1 MQQDADKF
9 KMDLIGGLERTLHGQ
24 VKPMITQCSM
34 RHLYAASSEPGVS
47 FVIDKA
53 KMFERRRCG
62 HLPDDYPEPL
72 SARDCI
78 KSVVDGKGN
87 GTNKHRYVVAS
98 QDLEVR
104 KSMRAVQ
111 GVPLV
116 YINRSVMIMEPMA
129 GTSAEVR
136 EREEKSKFRQGIKS
150 GRASGSLKRKR
161 GDGGEEEEEASAMK
175 DMGNEDGAA
184 KKKKKAH
191 GPKGP
196 NPLAVKKSKKKV
208 GDAGEKADDT
218 GKVSQDRNT
227 GENTGAEGAE
237 PAKRK
242 RKRLHSKKKPG
253 NEEVGGTKAEAAT
266 SGGRCAVS
274 NMPESVETTTNAT
287 TNGNVNHV
295 STITNEPPELDDFGL
310 PVKKHVQVA
319 PADEEDADGTIE
331 DRNGG
336 VVENGEDG
344 MKNAAVAEEGS
355 PAKNADPD
363 SGDEEFKDAR
373 TTPQVIT
380 PNPQPQELQQPSQNT
395 QVPVHGHP
403 EPAASTKEVES
414 KDKEEAPAESEAPE
428 PSANSANA
436 EAKLETSGGNG
447 NDNID
452 VPSTDKAHNRE
463 SSGGQGISEW
473 SHQHITVPPEPKTPA
488 DGDDDEWQTMPAY
501 APYDIYDDDNK
512 LIAREAHESDEE
524 EDAYAGLGGAGR
536 GYTRVQLDEDA
547 QSATS
552 LDENTQYLFK
562 DVHGTG
568 AGEPEDE
575 EQRDALSQMQATKD
589 LLTEGQR
596 IAYVGMTRLI
606 LSSMVAQVESIAAK
620 KSNKKELQVAVEATK
635 MWSQKMMVRLYAH
648 MEISAEE
655 QVMIEQLA
663 EHGVVPSDL
672 TGTLMQNARV
682 KNPMADEA
690 HSSKDSIASGRSP
703 RESVSSPRLPLS
715 PSTPG
720 TPRRFDEEIPAA
732 VPPPYQE
739 HEGDDLPKVRTP
751 SQLPTTQNIDI
762 DLRWTVL
769 CDLFLTLIADSV
781 YDSRSRTLLEK
792 VGENMDVSWLEICR
806 FEKRVTDALEMQQAA
821 EKENWNEDE
830 HKENRRK
837 MALKKRYLMM
847 GLATVGGSLV
857 IGLSAGLLAPVI
869 GAGLAAGFTT
879 IGVAGTSGFLAGAG
893 GAAIITSG
901 AAASGGVIAIRAA
914 NRRTGAVKTF
924 EYRPLHNNKRVN
936 LIITVSGWMTG
947 KVDDVRLPYSTV
959 DPIMGDIYSVLWEPE
974 MLTSMGDTINILA
987 TEALTQGLQQV
998 LGSTILIGLMAALQ
1012 LPVVLTKLS
1021 YLIDNPWTVSLDRA
1035 NAAGLILADSLIDR
1049 NLGTRPITF
1058 VGYSL
1063 GSRVI
1068 FSCLKELAKKG
1079 AYGLVQNV
1087 YLFGSPIVAKQDE
1100 YLKARSVVAGRFVN
1114 GYARNDWIL
1123 GYLFRLTS
1131 GGIRRVAG
1139 LAPVEGIP
1147 GLENVDVTDL
1157 VPGHMAYRTAMPKLL
1172 REVGWLVESDEFTEI
1187 EDPDPENHAER
1198 QRELI
1203 NEIEEARKEFEKKE
1217 KEGKGRFSFFGRKKK
1232 TAVERKEWEMYE
1244 ESSKTGQDT
1253 GSGSGSRSGVED
1265 GLGNNHGV
1273 FFDVDAIRAELAS
1286 EHMEVKELKSTLP
1299 PMKLNLASGSNNSN
1313 PSSPRD
1319 SLRPTKSGDPSSTL
1333 KTYNYHSPAHSPRPS
1348 NGAFSH
1354 SHSYTNSNSH
1364 SRSSLHSNSYHAHP
1378 MPEEELEMTFDT
1390 AYRSPPTSATTSH
1403 AHLPPSRSNVEV
1415 AEQRP
1420 ELKSAS
1426 TTPVGLGLAGYVPE
1440 RNAWADDDEDEFGEE
1455 KEMTMTFA

>member
-1 MQQDADKF
+1 
-9 KMDLIGGLERTLHGQ
+9 
-24 VKPMITQCSM
+24 
-34 RHLYAASSEPGVS
+34 
-47 FVIDKA
+47 
-53 KMFERRRCG
+53 
-62 HLPDDYPEPL
+62 
-72 SARDCI
+72 
-78 KSVVDGKGN
+78 
-87 GTNKHRYVVAS
+87 
-98 QDLEVR
+98 
-104 KSMRAVQ
+104 
-111 GVPLV
+111 
-116 YINRSVMIMEPMA
+116 
-129 GTSAEVR
+129 
-136 EREEKSKFRQGIKS
+136 
-150 GRASGSLKRKR
+150 
-161 GDGGEEEEEASAMK
+161 
-175 DMGNEDGAA
+175 
-184 KKKKKAH
+184 
-191 GPKGP
+191 
-196 NPLAVKKSKKKV
+196 
-208 GDAGEKADDT
+208 
-218 GKVSQDRNT
+218 
-227 GENTGAEGAE
+227 
-237 PAKRK
+237 
-242 RKRLHSKKKPG
+242 
-253 NEEVGGTKAEAAT
+253 
-266 SGGRCAVS
+266 
-274 NMPESVETTTNAT
+274 MPESVETTTNAT
-287 TNGNVNHV
+287 TNSNVNHD
-295 STITNEPPELDDFGL
+295 STIKNEPPELDDFGL
-310 PVKKHVQVA
+310 PVRKHVQVA
-319 PADEEDADGTIE
+319 TADEEDTDGTIE
-331 DRNGG
+331 DLNGG

-344 MKNAAVAEEGS
+344 TKNVAVAEEGS
-355 PAKNADPD
+355 NTKDTDPD
-363 SGDEEFKDAR
+363 SRDEEFKDTR
-373 TTPQVIT
+373 TTLQTIT
-380 PNPQPQELQQPSQNT
+380 PNPESRGLQQPSQTT
-395 QVPVHGHP
+395 QAPVHGHP
-403 EPAASTKEVES
+403 EPVDATKEAES
-414 KDKEEAPAESEAPE
+414 LDKEAPADSENPE

-436 EAKLETSGGNG
+436 EVNLETTSGNG
-447 NDNID
+447 NDKIG
-452 VPSTDKAHNRE
+452 VPSIDKAHNRE
-463 SSGGQGISEW
+463 ISGGQGISEW
-473 SHQHITVPPEPKTPA
+473 SHQHITVPAPKTPA
-488 DGDDDEWQTMPAY
+488 DEKEDEWQTMPAY

-512 LIAREAHESDEE
+512 LIAKEAHESDDE

-536 GYTRVQLDEDA
+536 GYTRLQLDEDA

-568 AGEPEDE
+568 AGELEDE
-575 EQRDALSQMQATKD
+575 EQRDAVSQMQATKD

-606 LSSMVAQVESIAAK
+606 LSKMVAQVESIAAK
-620 KSNKKELQVAVEATK
+620 KSYKKDLQVAVEATK

-655 QVMIEQLA
+655 QIMIEQLS

-682 KNPMADEA
+682 KNPMADKA

-703 RESVSSPRLPLS
+703 RESVSSPQLPLS

-720 TPRRFDEEIPAA
+720 TTRRFDEELPAA

-739 HEGDDLPKVRTP
+739 HEGDDLPEVRTP

-837 MALKKRYLMM
+837 LALKKRYLMM

-998 LGSTILIGLMAALQ
+998 LGSTILISLMAALQ

-1147 GLENVDVTDL
+1147 DLENVDVTDL

-1187 EDPDPENHAER
+1187 EDPDPDNHAER

-1244 ESSKTGQDT
+1244 ESSKGSHDT
-1253 GSGSGSRSGVED
+1253 GSGSGSGRGSRSGVED
-1265 GLGNNHGV
+1265 GFGNNHGV
-1273 FFDVDAIRAELAS
+1273 LFDVDAIRAELAS
-1286 EHMEVKELKSTLP
+1286 DHMEVKELKSTLP
-1299 PMKLNLASGSNNSN
+1299 PMKLSLASGSKNNNS
-1313 PSSPRD
+1313 SSPRD
-1319 SLRPTKSGDPSSTL
+1319 SLRPTKSEDPSTTL
-1333 KTYNYHSPAHSPRPS
+1333 KTYSYHSPAHSPRPS
-1348 NGAFSH
+1348 NGAFAH
-1354 SHSYTNSNSH
+1354 SNSYTNSNQH
-1364 SRSSLHSNSYHAHP
+1364 SRTSLHSNSYHAHP
-1378 MPEEELEMTFDT
+1378 EPDEELEMTFDT
-1390 AYRSPPTSATTSH
+1390 AYHSPPHSATTSQ
-1403 AHLPPSRSNVEV
+1403 AHLPQSRSNISV
-1415 AEQRP
+1415 AEQRL

-1426 TTPVGLGLAGYVPE
+1426 PTPVGLGLAGYVPE
-1440 RNAWADDDEDEFGEE
+1440 KNAWADEDEDEFGGE